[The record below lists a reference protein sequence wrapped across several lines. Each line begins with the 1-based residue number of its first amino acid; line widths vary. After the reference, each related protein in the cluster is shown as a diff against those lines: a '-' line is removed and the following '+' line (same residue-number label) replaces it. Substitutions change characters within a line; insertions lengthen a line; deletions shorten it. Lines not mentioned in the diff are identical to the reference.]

1 MKKIMS
7 IVLAVALV
15 AVMTVSAFAVDTSRV
30 YLQPQVWFQ
39 NSTDWSNWT
48 CLQTASGAAQIDL
61 GDTMDVVFIGDAW
74 KGIEA
79 PTYVYGLQIL
89 DGTISQGVAAD
100 GDQTKIKYEISD
112 IVFKATGYDDYV
124 VSCAGV
130 YEEELTVKMESWGP
144 SNNYGDDITF
154 DFTAVA
160 GGSDGA
166 SLTAYFQAIETVSF
180 TLTYLEYNGEGP
192 AGAPAVEETT
202 EEAPADETPAED
214 GYTAFLMFTT
224 SSWYPAAMEAADHNS
239 VTVTGN
245 GTYTIET
252 DQLAGS
258 SDALVFCVDIMD
270 ILVDHPNV
278 TAVLDSIEV
287 DGEVIEFNADAVKYG
302 DIEVDND
309 HYRIEIR
316 NEWGET
322 LDTVI
327 TGWKFAIE
335 STLKVTF
342 TVSGM
347 DAAEEA
353 PADDTPAVEE
363 IPAEDTPAD
372 DEAPA
377 DTGLAL
383 AIVPMVVA
391 AAAVALS
398 KKR

>member
-1 MKKIMS
+1 MKKIVSVIIALTLAMA
-7 IVLAVALV
+7 LAVP
-15 AVMTVSAFAVDTSRV
+15 AFA
-30 YLQPQVWFQ
+30 
-39 NSTDWSNWT
+39 
-48 CLQTASGAAQIDL
+48 A
-61 GDTMDVVFIGDAW
+61 
-74 KGIEA
+74 
-79 PTYVYGLQIL
+79 
-89 DGTISQGVAAD
+89 
-100 GDQTKIKYEISD
+100 
-112 IVFKATGYDDYV
+112 
-124 VSCAGV
+124 
-130 YEEELTVKMESWGP
+130 EE
-144 SNNYGDDITF
+144 
-154 DFTAVA
+154 
-160 GGSDGA
+160 
-166 SLTAYFQAIETVSF
+166 
-180 TLTYLEYNGEGP
+180 
-192 AGAPAVEETT
+192 
-202 EEAPADETPAED
+202 
-214 GYTAFLMFTT
+214 YTAFVMYTT
-224 SSWYPAAMEAADHNS
+224 SSWNPAVMDATDGNS
-239 VTVTGN
+239 VIVTGN

-252 DQLAGS
+252 DQLAGAG
-258 SDALVFCVDIMD
+258 DAYVFCIDIKD

-287 DGEVIEFNADAVKYG
+287 DGEAIEFNADAVKYG

-372 DEAPA
+372 DEDPA

>member
-202 EEAPADETPAED
+202 EEAPVEEAPAED

-327 TGWKFAIE
+327 TGWQFAIE